1 MPRVVRCSQI
11 FLSLLVLPHQSKEV
25 CLTLTSVINTGC
37 FFPIVAD
44 SSCRYYMMPWLQ
56 RCRTNPVT
64 AAYEL
69 FLVLIFFDAIF
80 VPEE

>member
-1 MPRVVRCSQI
+1 MPRLSKMLSE
-11 FLSLLVLPHQSKEV
+11 FLIPSGASSPEQGSLPHPHKCHKCWV
-25 CLTLTSVINTGC
+25 L
-37 FFPIVAD
+37 FPIVAD
-44 SSCRYYMMPWLQ
+44 FSCRYYMMPWLQ

-69 FLVLIFFDAIF
+69 FLGLIFFDVIF